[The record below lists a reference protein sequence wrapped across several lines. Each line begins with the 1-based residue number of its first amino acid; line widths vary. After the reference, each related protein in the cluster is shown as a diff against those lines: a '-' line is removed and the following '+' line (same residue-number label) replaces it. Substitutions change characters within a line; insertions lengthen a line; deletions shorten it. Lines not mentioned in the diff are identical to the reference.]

1 MPSCG
6 FREAERADADV
17 GRVTLRH
24 MPGTHAHSG
33 RAART
38 ARTALLAALLAAL
51 AVLAPAAAH
60 AQQRDSSRA
69 PAGTARRDS
78 VVLRDD
84 LRAPL
89 SPRRA
94 FAYSLVAPGYA
105 QSVLGR
111 PTAAAVFVL
120 AEAIAITMIRESSR
134 SAREAARLADDS
146 IVVSTID
153 PVTGQ
158 PKIVYGAPR
167 YPEGLVRARRAQVE
181 DWVAALL
188 LNHLFSGADAFVAA
202 HLWDVP
208 AQLSMRTGGGRTAL
222 VARVRW

>member
-1 MPSCG
+1 MTG
-6 FREAERADADV
+6 FAVA
-17 GRVTLRH
+17 
-24 MPGTHAHSG
+24 
-33 RAART
+33 
-38 ARTALLAALLAAL
+38 LAAACLVA
-51 AVLAPAAAH
+51 LAPAVAR
-60 AQQRDSSRA
+60 AQQTDSVRA

-78 VVLRDD
+78 VVVRNQ

-134 SAREAARLADDS
+134 SAREAERLADDS

-158 PKIVYGAPR
+158 PQVTYGAPR

-181 DWVAALL
+181 DWIAALL

-208 AQLSMRTGGGRTAL
+208 AQLSMRTGDGRTAL
-222 VARVRW
+222 VARLRW